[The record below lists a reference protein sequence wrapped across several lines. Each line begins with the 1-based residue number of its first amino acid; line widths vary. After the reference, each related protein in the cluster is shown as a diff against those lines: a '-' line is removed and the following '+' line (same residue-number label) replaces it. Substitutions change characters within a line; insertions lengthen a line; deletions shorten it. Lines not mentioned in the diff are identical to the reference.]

1 MKESVVVMLDFL
13 EPYVMTFVVMYG
25 IAKAVLVVTL
35 LGLTALL
42 FTLLDTVLMCVMG
55 D

>member
-1 MKESVVVMLDFL
+1 MLDFL

-25 IAKAVLVVTL
+25 IAKVSFAV
-35 LGLTALL
+35 ALIGIAAL
-42 FTLLDTVLMCVMG
+42 AFVLLDTLLACAMG

>member
-1 MKESVVVMLDFL
+1 MLDFL

-25 IAKAVLVVTL
+25 LAKAAFAV
-35 LGLTALL
+35 ALISL
-42 FTLLDTVLMCVMG
+42 AALAFVLLDTILACAMG

>member
-1 MKESVVVMLDFL
+1 MLDALGPF
-13 EPYVMTFVVMYG
+13 VITFVVLWG
-25 IAKAVLVVTL
+25 IAKAILVVTL